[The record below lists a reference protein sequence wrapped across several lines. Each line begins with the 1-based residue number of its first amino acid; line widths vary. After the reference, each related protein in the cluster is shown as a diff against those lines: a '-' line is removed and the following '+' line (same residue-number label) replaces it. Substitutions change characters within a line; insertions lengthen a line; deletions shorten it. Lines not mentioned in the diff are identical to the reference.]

1 MGQFLGGGRPSATFM
16 SVDGVVR
23 FMRTFLLAT
32 NSVHTS
38 AVLCDYLKGHLDQ
51 TDVVHAVNSQR
62 GGDATDADAVR
73 DGEDALNAVRARL
86 STVAPVETHQYVRGN
101 DPAEDVLAAVD
112 EFDVDELV
120 IGVRKR
126 NPTSKVVFGSV
137 AQDVLLNANV
147 PMRVVPREEV

>member
-1 MGQFLGGGRPSATFM
+1 
-16 SVDGVVR
+16 
-23 FMRTFLLAT
+23 MRAFLLAT

-38 AVLCDYLKGHLDQ
+38 AVLCDYLEEHLDRD
-51 TDVVHAVNSQR
+51 DVVHAVNSQR

-86 STVAPVETHQYVRGN
+86 SSVATVEAHQYVRGN
-101 DPAEDVLAAVD
+101 DPAEDVLAAVA
-112 EFDVDELV
+112 EFDADELV

-126 NPTSKVVFGSV
+126 NPTAKVVFGSV
-137 AQDVLLNANV
+137 AQDVLLRANV